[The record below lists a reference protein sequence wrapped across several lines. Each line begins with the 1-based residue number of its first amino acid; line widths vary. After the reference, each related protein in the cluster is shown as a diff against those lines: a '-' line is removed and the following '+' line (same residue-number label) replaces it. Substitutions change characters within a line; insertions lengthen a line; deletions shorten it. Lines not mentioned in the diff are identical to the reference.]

1 MKKTTTISLA
11 RTLFHIEED
20 AYALLDTYLIS
31 VKSHFADHDDKEEIL
46 SDIEARIAERFTEAR
61 DSIID
66 STAVQAV
73 IDAMGTIGQ
82 FDATDT
88 VEPVTATHTTL
99 HKRLYRD
106 ADSRVVAGVAA
117 GLAHYFGIDR
127 TIVRII
133 FIGLVFLSGFGI
145 ITYIVLWMVTPLAK
159 TNAQKLEMAG
169 VPVTLKAMSEIVRER
184 FEEIDGDRIAKS
196 TKDFAAGFSADVE
209 RGSKTFF
216 ATVGPLVKV
225 IVGVFVVFFAL
236 CATAGVTILTAL
248 GLFGLPARFFGVS
261 ATSVLHGLQ
270 YSGAVVALYLAIVLP
285 IIVVLLWGIS
295 LLRKKSI
302 LNRINVLVFGSLW
315 FLAVVVSGVMVS
327 RLAYKVSEQMKQ
339 DPMII
344 TQTISQTLSP
354 FVAVDV
360 ADGKNVT
367 IVMGQEYKIEYEGTQ
382 SAIQD
387 TAATVQDGILSI
399 RGKDTSFTR
408 CMFCDNQP
416 LHMTVTLPLL
426 SALIATDNARIYG
439 DVQTQSLKVTQSDSS
454 QISLTGSSGSLDLNI
469 KDSSAFD
476 GQELMLQS
484 ARVVARDGSTVSLD
498 VKGILVAEAYDGS
511 SIEYTGTSQAKIIK
525 KDGSRVEAIE
535 SEETVL

>member
-11 RTLFHIEED
+11 KTLFHIEED

-106 ADSRVVAGVAA
+106 TDSRVVAGVAA

-127 TIVRII
+127 SIVRVI

-145 ITYIVLWMVTPLAK
+145 LAYIVLWMVTPLAK

-184 FEEIDGDRIAKS
+184 FEEIDGEHIVKS
-196 TKDFAAGFSADVE
+196 TKDFATGFGSDVG
-209 RGSKTFF
+209 RGSQSFF
-216 ATVGPLVKV
+216 ATVGPILKM
-225 IVGVFVVFFAL
+225 IVGVFIVFFAL
-236 CATAGVTILTAL
+236 CATAGITILTAL
-248 GLFGLPARFFGVS
+248 GLFGLPERLFGAS
-261 ATSVLHGLQ
+261 ASAVLHGLQ
-270 YSGAVVALYLAIVLP
+270 YSIAIIALYLAIVLP

-327 RLAYKVSEQMKQ
+327 RLAYSVSEQMKQ
-339 DPMII
+339 DPMIV
-344 TQTISQTLSP
+344 TQTISETLNP
-354 FVAVDV
+354 FVALDV
-360 ADGKNVT
+360 SDGKNVT
-367 IVMGQEYKIEYEGTQ
+367 IVMGQEYKIEYTGTQ
-382 SAIQD
+382 FAIQH
-387 TAATVQDGILSI
+387 TAATVQDGTLSI
-399 RGKDTSFTR
+399 RGKDTPFTR
-408 CMFCDNQP
+408 CMFCDTQP
-416 LHMTVTLPLL
+416 LQMTVTLPLL
-426 SALIATDNARIYG
+426 SALIATDSARIYG
-439 DVQTQSLKVTQSDSS
+439 DVQTQSLTVTQSDSS
-454 QISLTGSSGSLDLNI
+454 RISLSGSSVSLDLNS
-469 KDSSAFD
+469 KDSSVFD
-476 GQELMLQS
+476 GKELMLQS
-484 ARVVARDGSTVSLD
+484 ARVVARDGSIASLD
-498 VKGILVAEAYDGS
+498 VKSILVAEAYDGS
-511 SIEYTGTSQAKIIK
+511 IIQYTGTPQTKIIK
-525 KDGSRVEAIE
+525 KDGSSVEAIE